1 MTIEFTATDAAGN
14 PFRFADFHDAG
25 AVITLHRGDF

>member
-1 MTIEFTATDAAGN
+1 MTIEFTAMDAAGDS
-14 PFRFADFHDAG
+14 FRFSDYHDAG

>member
-14 PFRFADFHDAG
+14 PFRFSAHHDAA